1 MSWLPSAPRTIILLQ
16 RIEKGENPL
25 QDVTELFWLFYNNS
39 LSPDEFQD
47 RILYLI
53 NKHRQDSPK
62 GGGFIDPEIKEIV
75 FKGPEKAAEI
85 IINRFDTLCDTK
97 RAVYVPD
104 QDENPESL
112 YVSTLL
118 EATRLIRLLKTE
130 GYSEKTREVLTQAIN
145 TFTRLTSIESRDPN
159 PTLSKEFSLFTKTI
173 GTFLYMNQFLVQKA
187 DGEYENALISLA
199 SVIAHYIMLSTTRF
213 DKTKIAV
220 ADPSIREFLDIVTNH
235 PLQMPWIRSL
245 EEQLSVD
252 CFEALKQGGRILDPK
267 NIAPICGL
275 IATVY
280 SNWWILAP
288 DEDIV
293 KDSEGN
299 EWKVIEFWQHAS
311 GWVEAQLKPSDMR
324 EFLNERE
331 DSASEKRL
339 RMYFFGDEL
348 WAKIPERAKSSLIS
362 SDRDWFGGSVARTE
376 AILNELKIATEEIL
390 VNGLWKPLEKWLAA
404 QKGNRHDIQELVS
417 IMTEF
422 TSKRRLPTLLNF
434 ERICRMPATGA
445 FLADKKIELKNRQW
459 FSIEMPRSLFRLRT
473 ARNDAEHEI
482 GNQWDR
488 ESLRKYYEEFVGIG
502 QLGTLPELCRIL
514 FSLS

>member
-1 MSWLPSAPRTIILLQ
+1 MSWLPDAPRTIVLLQ

-25 QDVTELFWLFYNNS
+25 QDVTELFWLFYKIS
-39 LSPDEFQD
+39 LSPDEFKD
-47 RILYLI
+47 RILFWI
-53 NKHRQDSPK
+53 NHHLKDSPK
-62 GGGFIDPEIKEIV
+62 GGGFIDPEIKEII

-85 IINRFDTLCDTK
+85 IINRFDALCDTK
-97 RAVYVPD
+97 RAVYIPD

-112 YVSTLL
+112 YVSTVL
-118 EATRLIRLLKTE
+118 ESTRLIRLLKIE
-130 GYSEKTREVLTQAIN
+130 GYTEKTREVLAQALN
-145 TFTRLTSIESRDPN
+145 TFTRLSSIESRDSN
-159 PTLSKEFSLFTKTI
+159 PTLPKEFSLFAKAI
-173 GTFLYMNQFLVQKA
+173 GTFLYMNQFQIQKA
-187 DGEYENALISLA
+187 DGEYENALKSLA
-199 SVIAHYIMLSTTRF
+199 SVMAFYIMLSTTRF

-220 ADPSIREFLDIVTNH
+220 LEPSISQFLDIITNH
-235 PLQMPWIRSL
+235 PLQMPWIQSL
-245 EEQLSVD
+245 EEQIPID
-252 CFEALKQGGRILDPK
+252 CFEALKQGGRIIDPK

-280 SNWWILAP
+280 SNCWILAP

-293 KDSEGN
+293 KDSERN

-348 WAKIPERAKSSLIS
+348 WAKLPERAKSSLIS

-404 QKGNRHDIQELVS
+404 QKGKRHDIQELAS

-422 TSKRRLPTLLNF
+422 ASKRCLPTILNF

-445 FLADKKIELKNRQW
+445 FLADKKVDPKNQQW
-459 FSIEMPRSLFRLRT
+459 FSTELPRSLFRLRT
-473 ARNDAEHEI
+473 ARNDAEHKI

-502 QLGTLPELCRIL
+502 QVGTLPEICRIL

>member
-1 MSWLPSAPRTIILLQ
+1 MNWLPDAPRTIVLLQ
-16 RIEKGENPL
+16 RIEKGENLL
-25 QDVTELFWLFYNNS
+25 QDVTELFWLFYKVS
-39 LSPDEFQD
+39 LSPDEFKD
-47 RILYLI
+47 RILYWI

-97 RAVYVPD
+97 RAVYIPD

-130 GYSEKTREVLTQAIN
+130 GYSEKTREVLAQAIN
-145 TFTRLTSIESRDPN
+145 TFTRLTSIENRDSN
-159 PTLSKEFSLFTKTI
+159 PTLPKEFSLFTKAI
-173 GTFLYMNQFLVQKA
+173 GTFLYMNQFLIQKA
-187 DGEYENALISLA
+187 DGEYENALKSLA
-199 SVIAHYIMLSTTRF
+199 SVIAFYIMLSTTRF
-213 DKTKIAV
+213 DKTKIALLE
-220 ADPSIREFLDIVTNH
+220 PSISQFLDIITNH
-235 PLQMPWIRSL
+235 PLQMPWIQSL
-245 EEQLSVD
+245 EEQMPVD
-252 CFEALKQGGRILDPK
+252 CFEALKQGGRITDPK

-331 DSASEKRL
+331 DSTSEKRL

-348 WAKIPERAKSSLIS
+348 WAKLPERAKSSLIS
-362 SDRDWFGGSVARTE
+362 ADRDWYGGSVARTE

-390 VNGLWKPLEKWLAA
+390 VNGLWKPLEKWLIT
-404 QKGNRHDIQELVS
+404 QKRNNQDIQELLRATADL
-417 IMTEF
+417 TE
-422 TSKRRLPTLLNF
+422 KRRLPTILNF
-434 ERICRMPATGA
+434 ELICRLPSTSA
-445 FLADKKIELKNRQW
+445 FLADRGVDPKNRQW
-459 FSIEMPRSLFRLRT
+459 FSKELPQSLFRLRT

-482 GNQWDR
+482 SNPWDR

-502 QLGTLPELCRIL
+502 QLGTLPELSRIL
-514 FSLS
+514 FF